1 MANVIGID
9 ASILDVKINNAVWME
24 IFKSQEMQN
33 ELKRR
38 CDAIAESANGASSY
52 DQMDAKPF
60 GSDVTVGNKT
70 ALGIVF
76 THTPHGYYAKERML
90 DALGAGGD

>member
-1 MANVIGID
+1 MANVVDIEVKDID
-9 ASILDVKINNAVWME
+9 VDIKPSAWME
-24 IFKSQEMQN
+24 IFKSQPMQD

-38 CDAIAESANGASSY
+38 CDAIADSANSASST
-52 DQMDAKPF
+52 DPMESKPF
-60 GSDVTVGNKT
+60 GSDVTVGEKT

>member
-1 MANVIGID
+1 MANVIDID
-9 ASILDVKINNAVWME
+9 ASILDVKINNAAWME
-24 IFKSQEMQN
+24 IFKSQPMQD

-38 CDAIAESANGASSY
+38 CDAIADSANSASST
-52 DQMDAKPF
+52 DPMESNPF
-60 GSDVTVGNKT
+60 GSDVTVGEKT